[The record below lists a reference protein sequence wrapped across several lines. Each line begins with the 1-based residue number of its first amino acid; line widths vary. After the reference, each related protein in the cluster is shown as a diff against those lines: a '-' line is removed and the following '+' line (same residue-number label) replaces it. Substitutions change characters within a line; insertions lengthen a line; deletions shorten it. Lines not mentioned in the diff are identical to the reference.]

1 MAVNLRR
8 FCLLRVLTT
17 LFSLW
22 LVSVLTFYAV
32 ATAPGDAVNRA
43 LGDRATPS
51 ALAYW
56 RHQYGLD
63 KPVMVRY
70 LHWFKGALSGEWGH
84 SLTSQRPVTDVV
96 LPAMKR
102 SATLATCAAVVM
114 LLLGFSGGIISAL
127 CHRAWPDRWLS
138 ALALAGL
145 SIPEFVIATLL
156 ILIFSVWMGVL
167 PAVSLSV
174 DTASVAEQVRNLV
187 LPALTLGLVA
197 GCYLQRMV
205 RITLLQQVQA
215 PWFISA
221 RLNGVT
227 TGALLRD
234 YLLPNAAASFI
245 PIVAVTLPYLLG
257 GAIVVERLF
266 GYPGLGSMWVDA
278 FNARDGALLQAIVML
293 LALNTAVCWLVAD
306 SLSTLIARRSTV

>member
-1 MAVNLRR
+1 MVVNLKR

-32 ATAPGDAVNRA
+32 ASAPGDAVSRA
-43 LGDRATPS
+43 LGEQATPS

-63 KPVMVRY
+63 KPVTERY
-70 LHWFKGALSGEWGH
+70 LRWLKGALNGEWGR
-84 SLTSQRPVTDVV
+84 SLVSQRPVTDVM

-102 SATLATCAAVVM
+102 SATLAACAAVVM
-114 LLLGFSGGIISAL
+114 LLLGFTGGTVAAL
-127 CHRAWPDRWLS
+127 CHTAWPDRWLS

-145 SIPEFVIATLL
+145 SIPEFVVATLL
-156 ILIFSVWMGVL
+156 ILIFSVWLGML
-167 PAVSLSV
+167 PAVSPLA
-174 DTASVAEQVRNLV
+174 DTTSIAEQVRDLA

-197 GCYLQRMV
+197 GCYLLRMV
-205 RITLLQQVQA
+205 RVTLLQQVQA

-234 YLLPNAAASFI
+234 YLLPNAAAPLI
-245 PIVAVTLPYLLG
+245 PLVAVTLPYLLG

-266 GYPGLGSMWVDA
+266 GYPGLGSLWVDA
-278 FNARDGALLQAIVML
+278 FNARDGVLLQAIVML

-306 SLSTLIARRSTV
+306 ILSTLITRRRMA